1 MVYYLRGRP
10 ARSASRLR
18 GTHPLDVWP
27 IPPCLVVA
35 TILDCVVFMFHT
47 PESEM
52 SSSKPL
58 DLATLTRA
66 VGGEGAALRLSVR
79 LQPAGGTGDKVFPP
93 TYAVDKGKIKYAM
106 ETRMIDGSEVA
117 TVLLDSV
124 ASQANRIEEALLGAW
139 DADRVSFP
147 VISVDFSAADEG
159 YDGEHTVADLDRV
172 TTLQAPHRI
181 ADAILR
187 DAVTVDGT
195 RFRDSP
201 PGKSYTAAST
211 RTATAVFQYC
221 PTALVFGVWDST
233 GPKGGMG
240 NKIQRA
246 LVSEIVGFGVKAGVK
261 TASRLDPAGI
271 QRVPIFH
278 DRADRN
284 DWTAEPSLA
293 AGPAGRPERFSRKG
307 DAGDKGFASAANH
320 GNIAPSIVSDSGGVT
335 MDYAKQTTVV
345 SLVALRRLGF
355 QTNHAG
361 APLSGDARRRAELAV
376 RTALAALGLAGIAL
390 ARDAGYDLRSR
401 SLLIPESATPL
412 EIEIVP
418 AVGGPGVSYS
428 LDSTAAAA
436 LLSAAAEVAAA
447 NGFAWERSPLALK
460 PAAKLVA
467 LIRESRRLAAEG
479 KGGEEEA
486 T

>member
-1 MVYYLRGRP
+1 
-10 ARSASRLR
+10 
-18 GTHPLDVWP
+18 
-27 IPPCLVVA
+27 
-35 TILDCVVFMFHT
+35 
-47 PESEM
+47 M

-79 LQPAGGTGDKVFPP
+79 LQPAGGKGDKVFPP
-93 TYAVDKGKIKYAM
+93 TYAVKSGIKYAM
-106 ETRMIDGSEVA
+106 ETRVIEGADVA

-124 ASQANRIEEALLGAW
+124 ASQANRIEEALLSAW
-139 DADRVSFP
+139 DSELVNFP
-147 VISVDFSAADEG
+147 VISVDFSKVDEK
-159 YDGEHTVADLDRV
+159 YTGEQTVADLDRV

-187 DAVTVDGT
+187 DAVTEDGT

-201 PGKSYTAAST
+201 SGQAYTAAST
-211 RTATAVFQYC
+211 RNATAIFKYC

-233 GPKGGMG
+233 GPKGGSG

-246 LVSEIVGFGVKAGVK
+246 LVSEIVGFGVKAGIK
-261 TASRLDPAGI
+261 TASRLDPLEI
-271 QRVPIFH
+271 QRLPIYH
-278 DRADRN
+278 LKGKKA
-284 DWTAEPSLA
+284 DWTMNEKEGDGLFGGKAKA
-293 AGPAGRPERFSRKG
+293 AGKSAPEGEKTAKAVTSKSTG
-307 DAGDKGFASAANH
+307 VPSAINH
-320 GNIAPSIVSDSGGVT
+320 GNIAPSTDSDAGGVT
-335 MDYAKQTTVV
+335 MDYATQTTVV

-355 QTNHAG
+355 QANHKGTA
-361 APLSGDARRRAELAV
+361 LSGETRRAAELAV

-401 SLLIPESATPL
+401 SLLVPETATPL

-418 AVGGPGVSYS
+418 AIGGPGVSYL
-428 LDSTAAAA
+428 LDSKAAAA
-436 LLSAAAEVAAA
+436 LLNAAARVAAD
-447 NGFAWERSPLALK
+447 NGFAWERSPVALK
-460 PAAKLVA
+460 PADKLVA

-479 KGGEEEA
+479 KGGEDEA